1 MTNTGSL
8 TWDLGWGIDYRGKL
22 GPYRTPTSFKHRV
35 RKCDLNCTW
44 PIIGY
49 TRIWYTGTSF
59 LSKKVL
65 QAFPRSYPYPTPS
78 LLLFFSAHIFLRLP
92 HDLNACNRLWKT
104 RSAHH
109 ISAGGKRHSYK
120 QLYVSVEF
128 TKYGNTLF
136 RPVIF
141 KISVLPWFSKILEK
155 FMYKRGIKILDK
167 HNIIGGSLGSNW
179 R

>member
-1 MTNTGSL
+1 MTNTRSL

-22 GPYRTPTSFKHRV
+22 GPYWTPTSFKHRV

-65 QAFPRSYPYPTPS
+65 QASLALTPTLPLLCCCFFLLTSFCAFPTIWTPVTGCGK
-78 LLLFFSAHIFLRLP
+78 L
-92 HDLNACNRLWKT
+92 D
-104 RSAHH
+104 HH
-109 ISAGGKRHSYK
+109 ISTGRERDGYK
-120 QLYVSVEF
+120 QRYVSVEF

-136 RPVIF
+136 RRKRDGYKQLYVF
-141 KISVLPWFSKILEK
+141 VEFTKYGNALFQFSHGFLN
-155 FMYKRGIKILDK
+155 F
-167 HNIIGGSLGSNW
+167 
-179 R
+179 

>member
-1 MTNTGSL
+1 MTNTRSL
-8 TWDLGWGIDYRGKL
+8 TWNLGWGIDYRGKL
-22 GPYRTPTSFKHRV
+22 GHYRTQTSFKRRV
-35 RKCDLNCTW
+35 RKCDLKCKW

-65 QAFPRSYPYPTPS
+65 QAFPSSYPYPTPS

-104 RSAHH
+104 RSPYFHRAETW
-109 ISAGGKRHSYK
+109 RLQVTLCFRRVYK
-120 QLYVSVEF
+120 IWTRV
-128 TKYGNTLF
+128 
-136 RPVIF
+136 
-141 KISVLPWFSKILEK
+141 ISVLPWFSKLLEK
-155 FMYKRGIKILDK
+155 FMYKRGIKFLDK

>member
-1 MTNTGSL
+1 MTNTRSL
-8 TWDLGWGIDYRGKL
+8 IWDLSWGIDYRAKL
-22 GPYRTPTSFKHRV
+22 GPYRPPTSFKHRV
-35 RKCDLNCTW
+35 RKCDLKCMW
-44 PIIGY
+44 PVIGY
-49 TRIWYTGTSF
+49 TRIWCTGTSF
-59 LSKKVL
+59 LLKK
-65 QAFPRSYPYPTPS
+65 SYRRFLALTPTLP
-78 LLLFFSAHIFLRLP
+78 LRCCCFFSAYIFLRFP

-109 ISAGGKRHSYK
+109 ISAGRKRDGYK

-155 FMYKRGIKILDK
+155 FMYKRGIKFLDK